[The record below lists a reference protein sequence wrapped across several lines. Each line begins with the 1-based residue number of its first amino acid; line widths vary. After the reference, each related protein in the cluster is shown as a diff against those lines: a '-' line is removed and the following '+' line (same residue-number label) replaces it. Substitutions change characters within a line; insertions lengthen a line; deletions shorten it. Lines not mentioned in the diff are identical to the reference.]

1 MARPIKILSHR
12 IVTSPSEVP
21 EIYTRVGFR
30 LENEHPPRTPEL
42 APRDRLG
49 SERPVPCPARAP
61 RSARGRSRR
70 CPCAEN
76 HRTEGMGRATPPRPA
91 SGRPVGDPRQLR
103 LRVVPPEVRRDEL
116 AAARPRGPGP
126 HEKDAPGR
134 ESDEPLPP
142 SVLGPIGRPRQ
153 RGVLH
158 GERAPDARPL
168 RLPEGSSDRGRDRL
182 ARPPPE
188 EGRRM
193 ALLPLPYRDAG
204 LLGSPRRFCRAP
216 FQGEDPAGP
225 PGHRARRGVLP
236 PAPSVPR
243 RAHPIPSLVSAP
255 LSGPLLLRHPR
266 RPRRAHVPG
275 VRQ

>member
-49 SERPVPCPARAP
+49 AERPVPRPARTP
-61 RSARGRSRR
+61 RSSRGRSRR
-70 CPCAEN
+70 CPCTES

-116 AAARPRGPGP
+116 AAARPRRPGP
-126 HEKDAPGR
+126 HKKDAAGR
-134 ESDEPLPP
+134 QSGEPLPP
-142 SVLGPIGRPRQ
+142 SVIGPIGRPRRPRQ

-158 GERAPDARPL
+158 GERAPDARPI
-168 RLPEGSSDRGRDRL
+168 RLPEGSADGGRNRL
-182 ARPPPE
+182 APPPF
-188 EGRRM
+188 GKRRR
-193 ALLPLPYRDAG
+193 AARPSPPPRG
-204 LLGSPRRFCRAP
+204 PGTLGSPRRCLPPSSPRRAP
-216 FQGEDPAGP
+216 
-225 PGHRARRGVLP
+225 P
-236 PAPSVPR
+236 PAPGP
-243 RAHPIPSLVSAP
+243 PS
-255 LSGPLLLRHPR
+255 
-266 RPRRAHVPG
+266 
-275 VRQ
+275 

>member
-1 MARPIKILSHR
+1 MARPIKILR
-12 IVTSPSEVP
+12 PRMVTSRSEVP

-116 AAARPRGPGP
+116 AAARPRRPGP
-126 HEKDAPGR
+126 HKKDAAGR
-134 ESDEPLPP
+134 QSGEPLPP
-142 SVLGPIGRPRQ
+142 SVLGPIGRPRRPRQ

-158 GERAPDARPL
+158 GERAPDARPI
-168 RLPEGSSDRGRDRL
+168 RLPEGSADGGRNRL
-182 ARPPPE
+182 ARPPSTEAPPV
-188 EGRRM
+188 GLR
-193 ALLPLPYRDAG
+193 LLP
-204 LLGSPRRFCRAP
+204 
-216 FQGEDPAGP
+216 P
-225 PGHRARRGVLP
+225 PGPGLAG
-236 PAPSVPR
+236 
-243 RAHPIPSLVSAP
+243 HPT
-255 LSGPLLLRHPR
+255 PR
-266 RPRRAHVPG
+266 RP
-275 VRQ
+275 

>member
-1 MARPIKILSHR
+1 MMAAGTAHDGAREHSTVTRSDQAELRRDNRPNGPPIKILSHR
-12 IVTSPSEVP
+12 MVTSPSEVP

-116 AAARPRGPGP
+116 AAARPRRPGP
-126 HEKDAPGR
+126 HKKDAAGR
-134 ESDEPLPP
+134 
-142 SVLGPIGRPRQ
+142 Q
-153 RGVLH
+153 
-158 GERAPDARPL
+158 
-168 RLPEGSSDRGRDRL
+168 
-182 ARPPPE
+182 
-188 EGRRM
+188 
-193 ALLPLPYRDAG
+193 
-204 LLGSPRRFCRAP
+204 
-216 FQGEDPAGP
+216 
-225 PGHRARRGVLP
+225 
-236 PAPSVPR
+236 
-243 RAHPIPSLVSAP
+243 
-255 LSGPLLLRHPR
+255 
-266 RPRRAHVPG
+266 
-275 VRQ
+275 

>member
-12 IVTSPSEVP
+12 MVTSPSEVP

-116 AAARPRGPGP
+116 AAARPRRPGP
-126 HEKDAPGR
+126 HKKNAAGR
-134 ESDEPLPP
+134 QSGEPLPP
-142 SVLGPIGRPRQ
+142 SVLGPIGRPRRPRQ

-158 GERAPDARPL
+158 GERAPDARPI
-168 RLPEGSSDRGRDRL
+168 RLPEGSADGGRNRL
-182 ARPPPE
+182 ARPPSE
-188 EGRRM
+188 EGRRG
-193 ALLPLPYRDAG
+193 ALLPLPHRDAG
-204 LLGSPRRFCRAP
+204 LLGNPRRVCRAP
-216 FQGEDPAGP
+216 HPDTEDPGYQFRGP
-225 PGHRARRGVLP
+225 FY
-236 PAPSVPR
+236 
-243 RAHPIPSLVSAP
+243 P
-255 LSGPLLLRHPR
+255 LGLE
-266 RPRRAHVPG
+266 VPG
-275 VRQ
+275 RPSRWITTTALTVLKRAGRKA

>member
-49 SERPVPCPARAP
+49 SERPVPRPARTP
-61 RSARGRSRR
+61 RSSRGRSRR
-70 CPCAEN
+70 CPCTES

-116 AAARPRGPGP
+116 AVARPRRPGP
-126 HEKDAPGR
+126 HKKDAAGR
-134 ESDEPLPP
+134 QSGRPLPP
-142 SVLGPIGRPRQ
+142 SVLGPIGRPRRPRR

-158 GERAPDARPL
+158 GERAPDARPI
-168 RLPEGSSDRGRDRL
+168 RLPEGSPDRGRGRL
-182 ARPPPE
+182 APPPPE
-188 EGRRM
+188 GRTRGG
-193 ALLPLPYRDAG
+193 PP
-204 LLGSPRRFCRAP
+204 SRRP
-216 FQGEDPAGP
+216 PGAGP
-225 PGHRARRGVLP
+225 VGTPPRVF
-236 PAPSVPR
+236 PAPPPR
-243 RAHPIPSLVSAP
+243 G
-255 LSGPLLLRHPR
+255 GPPR
-266 RPRRAHVPG
+266 
-275 VRQ
+275 

>member
-49 SERPVPCPARAP
+49 SERPVPRPARTP
-61 RSARGRSRR
+61 RSSCGRSRR

-116 AAARPRGPGP
+116 AAARPRRPGP
-126 HEKDAPGR
+126 HKKTPRVAKAVSLFLRRFSGPSGDLGGR
-134 ESDEPLPP
+134 GSE
-142 SVLGPIGRPRQ
+142 VCFTGN
-153 RGVLH
+153 
-158 GERAPDARPL
+158 AL
-168 RLPEGSSDRGRDRL
+168 RML
-182 ARPPPE
+182 ARFGYRKDPRTGAAIDWLVRHQKKDGGGHCFPSPP
-188 EGRRM
+188 R
-193 ALLPLPYRDAG
+193 ALG
-204 LLGSPRRFCRAP
+204 CRVA
-216 FQGEDPAGP
+216 
-225 PGHRARRGVLP
+225 
-236 PAPSVPR
+236 
-243 RAHPIPSLVSAP
+243 
-255 LSGPLLLRHPR
+255 
-266 RPRRAHVPG
+266 
-275 VRQ
+275 